1 MLFMESYMCYC
12 SVRLGAIIVSV
23 LTIIRSLAQ
32 SLVLFTMGVKVF
44 EPLNDLFEHD
54 AEYKDRKWV
63 RKYISWSEDSPESFT
78 AVFQILS
85 FSHIAAAILCIWGAI
100 KLQKWFVLPLAF
112 FEFLYFI
119 NITGLHIVLMIML
132 KKQINLGFLIILTL
146 MGCFYILFVGYNA
159 FTCVAMFQI
168 ISLVK
173 SARYRELYGED
184 PFHPLVMRTTQ
195 QKDSQKP
202 LQVLRMH
209 DMHDTNIDEQKRLSK
224 IGMWPRRPPPLVSV
238 LPVQPRY
245 PQPQLKWWQQQALNT
260 GDADP
265 QDTSAYRNWQPTELL
280 NGVGGEVQ
288 RKSDLNRRYAE
299 NQMYRWY

>member
-12 SVRLGAIIVSV
+12 SVRLGSILVSV
-23 LTIIRSLAQ
+23 LTIIRCLAH
-32 SLVLFTMGVKVF
+32 SLVLFTMGLKVF
-44 EPLNDLFEHD
+44 EPLIDLFEHD
-54 AEYKDRKWV
+54 SEYKDRKWV
-63 RKYISWSEDSPESFT
+63 RKYISWSEDSPESFN
-78 AVFQILS
+78 AVFQIIS
-85 FSHIAAAILCIWGAI
+85 FSHIAAAMLCIWGSI

-119 NITGLHIVLMIML
+119 NITALHIVLMIML

-159 FTCVAMFQI
+159 ITCVAMFQI
-168 ISLVK
+168 ISLVR
-173 SARYRELYGED
+173 SPRYRDLYGED
-184 PFHPLVMRTTQ
+184 PFHPLVMRTSQ

-209 DMHDTNIDEQKRLSK
+209 DVDDTDIDEQKRLSR
-224 IGMWPRRPPPLVSV
+224 IGLWPRRQPPVASV
-238 LPVQPRY
+238 LSEQARY
-245 PQPQLKWWQQQALNT
+245 PQPQLKWWQQQALST
-260 GDADP
+260 GDANL
-265 QDTSAYRNWQPTELL
+265 QDTSVYRNWQSKELL

-299 NQMYRWY
+299 NQMHRWY